1 MIFKVRH
8 DDFCSCDIYSKS
20 LAEMLLHQRLVDT
33 NNSNW
38 FMTEIFTGDF
48 VITIHNQQ
56 SRTIK
61 LKKLLKGQA

>member
-20 LAEMLLHQRLVDT
+20 LAEMLLHQIHVDT
-33 NNSNW
+33 NNSNL
-38 FMTEIFTGDF
+38 FITELFTGDF
-48 VITIHNQQ
+48 VITIFNHQ

-61 LKKLLKGQA
+61 LKKL

>member
-20 LAEMLLHQRLVDT
+20 LAEMLLHQRLFDT
-33 NNSNW
+33 NKSNL
-38 FMTEIFTGDF
+38 FITELFTGDF
-48 VITIHNQQ
+48 VITIFNHQ

-61 LKKLLKGQA
+61 LKKL